1 MDRLVDAE
9 MLVQGPSEIEFKNG
23 LFHCVERYSD
33 RFCIRKIYTPA
44 IYAAA
49 LAAGMAAWNKMQLEQ
64 GAEIIPIKAS
74 G

>member
-1 MDRLVDAE
+1 MRRIVDAE
-9 MLVQGPSEIEFKNG
+9 MLVQGPSEIEFRGG

-33 RFCIRKIYTPA
+33 EFSIRKIYTPA

-49 LAAGMAAWNKMQLEQ
+49 LMVANAAWAEFEQ
-64 GAEIIPIKAS
+64 KKGAEIVQFKT